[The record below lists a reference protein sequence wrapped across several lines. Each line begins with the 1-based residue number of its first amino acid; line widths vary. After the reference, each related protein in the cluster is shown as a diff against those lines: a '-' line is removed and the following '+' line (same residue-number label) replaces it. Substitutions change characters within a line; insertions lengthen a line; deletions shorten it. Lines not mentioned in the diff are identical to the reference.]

1 MNVLKNKKVLYAAI
15 AILLVATSLF
25 FAIYNAVGNT
35 FNYSK
40 KNLNRFVT
48 LTEDAYLSVALSELK
63 KGELK
68 EEGIRE
74 AIAAALKATVDTSKA
89 TTETEGKVGAFDLLN
104 VNYWATYTD
113 ATGNVK
119 IAFNQMDP
127 AKTTQLQINSAD
139 ELAKILG
146 EALND
151 LNLDDYAY
159 NTITAGHVGTGDVAF
174 VTYKKANGTEV
185 KNHQIVVGTESEEF
199 PKAFHDALKTNLIGT
214 EIKDVAGFDSIKVNW
229 VARAELAKD
238 TENTE
243 NNKIKAGDTVFATI
257 KTKDST
263 GKDVTFYLRAGDGT
277 INTTMFTNQTNI
289 ATAVQSVIIEAVRGA
304 NLGDTD
310 KKIQYFVTKDT
321 TVVADKTYY
330 TKNGDVYTAAADLEA
345 FAEGV
350 TYYESLG
357 QEYTYTI
364 NNVVREGANT
374 DGFKTMS
381 AITYKYDAKSDDQ
394 AEVKADDGTVLNE
407 KEVTFYVIPVSFIK
421 VPYDAKAIAAL
432 KDEQV
437 DSIFAVSSAASI
449 FGSLKDYTEK
459 YAKAV
464 EHLEEELK
472 KAGTDYA
479 ETLAAYIAAVK
490 EFCESNEEDA
500 DAKEVNKLH
509 KKVNKLLKKGD
520 LSKAEREEHITAVET
535 NYTYAALYAKSY
547 VKSFEKDKA
556 VTEETV
562 FADLKGYV
570 EKVAKVRPE
579 LLAEEALAI
588 ADLLAAYEAAE
599 KKLDDAIAATHDE
612 KVKAYVDA
620 MKAYIANV
628 SVTKKQ
634 AKDKA
639 LEALLATAEDQ
650 RVTNKKNAEAA
661 EAAYKAYY
669 ESVEKYVEENDSEA
683 VLEEVVANVNDY
695 LTVKIM
701 QPLWDS
707 AREAKEEKLYNDYY
721 NDIAKAIWDSIFANA
736 EIKKLPR
743 KAVRVA
749 YNETYDALQYKY
761 YTATGTTIDKTKYP
775 TFKKYLVGTYGED
788 YKADLKKEA
797 ENYVKEQ
804 LLAFYVAEAIEAVPT
819 KSKDFEESYMFYL
832 YNSTNYSMYVQ
843 YASMIESFGRT
854 AEMMYDQLRVTY
866 AFDSMMQTLLGED
879 APEGATYKAALD
891 AYRDELR
898 AVEFAD

>member
-48 LTEDAYLSVALSELK
+48 LTEDAYLSVALSALDEN
-63 KGELK
+63 KGKLDEQGVK
-68 EEGIRE
+68 EN
-74 AIAAALKATVDTSKA
+74 IAAVLKAVADTSAPK
-89 TTETEGKVGAFDLLN
+89 TEGKVNPYDLLN
-104 VNYWATYTD
+104 INYWATYTD
-113 ATGNVK
+113 DKGNVK

-127 AKTTQLQINSAD
+127 AKTTQVQINSAD

-146 EALND
+146 AALSD
-151 LNLDDYAY
+151 VNLDDYAY
-159 NTITAGHVGTGDVAF
+159 NTVTAGYVGAGDVAF
-174 VTYKKANGTEV
+174 VTYTKGGTEV
-185 KNHQIVVGTESEEF
+185 KNQQIVVGTASEEF
-199 PKAFHDALKTNLIGT
+199 PEAFHTAIKANLIGS
-214 EIKDVAGFDSIKVNW
+214 EIKTVEGFDSIKVNW

-238 TENTE
+238 TENTD
-243 NNKIKAGDTVFATI
+243 NNKIKEGDTVFATI

-263 GKDVTFYLRAGDGT
+263 GKDVTFYLRIDGRT
-277 INTTMFTNQTNI
+277 QSFLFTSASNV
-289 ATAVQSVIIEAVRGA
+289 ASAAQSVIVEAVFGA
-304 NLGDTD
+304 SLGDTS
-310 KKIQYFVTKDT
+310 KKVQYFETKDT
-321 TVVADKTYY
+321 AVVAGKDYY
-330 TKNGDVYTAAADLEA
+330 TKSESTYTKAEDLEA

-364 NNVVREGANT
+364 NNVVREGANK
-374 DGFKTMS
+374 DGFKTMD
-381 AITYKYDAKSDDQ
+381 AITYTYPAKSDDQ

-407 KEVTFYVIPVSFIK
+407 KEVTFYVLPVSFIE
-421 VPYDAKAIAAL
+421 VPYDAKTIAAL

-437 DSIFAVSSAASI
+437 DSIFSASSAASI

-459 YAKAV
+459 YAEAV

-472 KAGTDYA
+472 KAEVDYA
-479 ETLAAYIAAVK
+479 ETLAAYLAAVK
-490 EFCESNEEDA
+490 EFCESNEDDA
-500 DAKEVNKLH
+500 DAKEVKKLH
-509 KKVNKLLKKGD
+509 KKINKLLKKGD
-520 LSKAEREEHITAVET
+520 LDKEEREEHISAVET

-547 VKSFEKDKA
+547 VKSFEEDKA
-556 VTEETV
+556 ITEATV
-562 FADLKGYV
+562 FADLAGYV
-570 EKVAKVRPE
+570 EKVAKTRPE
-579 LLAEEALAI
+579 LIAEEVLAI
-588 ADLLAAYEAAE
+588 ADLLAAYETAE
-599 KKLDDAIAATHDE
+599 KTLDDAVAASFDE
-612 KVKAYVDA
+612 KLKAYVDA
-620 MKAYIANV
+620 MKAYVEHV
-628 SVTKKQ
+628 SVAKKQ

-639 LEALLATAEDQ
+639 LEALLATAEDK

-661 EAAYKAYY
+661 EAAYKKYY
-669 ESVEKYVEENDSEA
+669 EALEAYVEKDGEEV
-683 VLEEVVANVNDY
+683 VLEEVLANVNDY
-695 LTVKIM
+695 LTGKVM

-707 AREAKEEKLYNDYY
+707 AREVKEEDLYNDYY

-736 EIKKLPR
+736 QVKLPR

-804 LLAFYVAEAIEAVPT
+804 LLVYYVAEKIEAVPT

-843 YASMIESFGRT
+843 YASVIADWGRL
-854 AEMMYDQLRVTY
+854 AEQMYAQLRVTY

-898 AVEFAD
+898 AVTFAD